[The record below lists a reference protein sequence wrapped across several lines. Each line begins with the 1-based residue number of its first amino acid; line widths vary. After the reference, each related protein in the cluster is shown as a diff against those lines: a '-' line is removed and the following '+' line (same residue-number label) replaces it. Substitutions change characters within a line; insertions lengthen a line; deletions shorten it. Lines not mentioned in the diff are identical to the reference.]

1 MGWSSTFEPALVQSF
16 CHLQTTKTL
25 CGERWPCSDLSRGT
39 LCMLPA
45 VFPHASFLKAA
56 EKSAFYLKNFTE
68 GSAGIER
75 VRSCAEA
82 RWKILLGVA

>member
-1 MGWSSTFEPALVQSF
+1 
-16 CHLQTTKTL
+16 
-25 CGERWPCSDLSRGT
+25 
-39 LCMLPA
+39 MLPA